1 MSRSPVFTYR
11 MKPAGSFCV
20 GLKLDALTPF
30 SPFRESVLHVPQD
43 GPCSEAGDLLRMKP
57 LVKSPFLAWPNSV
70 QLRHALGRILGVALC
85 FGLIFGAAE
94 WITEHRIAR
103 VSIAMEWERRIPFLP
118 GFTLIYIS
126 AYAVLFPLAPWVL
139 RTKRE
144 IDALAGQSIVIILL
158 AGLGFLLIP
167 ADLAYPPPE
176 ALGGWGPL
184 FALADTLN
192 LDHNLVPSLHVA
204 LSTMCVEHYAVQ
216 LGTSGRWALRAWGVL
231 IAVSTL
237 LLHQHHVF
245 DVLAGYALALGVW
258 NYGQRRLR
266 HSLSK

>member
-1 MSRSPVFTYR
+1 MSRSPFFTYR

-30 SPFRESVLHVPQD
+30 SPYRESVPRVPQD
-43 GPCSEAGDLLRMKP
+43 RPCGEAGDLLHMKP

-85 FGLIFGAAE
+85 FGLIYGATE

-144 IDALAGQSIVIILL
+144 IDALAVHSVVIILL
-158 AGLGFLLIP
+158 AGLGFLLLP
-167 ADLAYPPPE
+167 ANLAYPAPGP
-176 ALGGWGPL
+176 LGGWGPL
-184 FALADTLN
+184 FGLADTLN

-204 LSTMCVEHYAVQ
+204 LSTLCVEHYALH
-216 LGTSGRWALRAWGVL
+216 LGPRGRWALRSWGLL
-231 IAVSTL
+231 IAASTL
-237 LLHQHHVF
+237 LLHQHHVL
-245 DVLAGYALALGVW
+245 DVVTGYILALGVW
-258 NYGQRRLR
+258 SYGRRRALR
-266 HSLSK
+266 S

>member
-1 MSRSPVFTYR
+1 

-85 FGLIFGAAE
+85 FGLIYGGAE
-94 WITEHRIAR
+94 WITVHRIAR
-103 VSIAMEWERRIPFLP
+103 VSIAMEWEQQIPFVP
-118 GFTLIYIS
+118 GFTLIYVS
-126 AYAVLFPLAPWVL
+126 AYAVLFPLAPWIL

-144 IDALAGQSIVIILL
+144 IDALAVHSVVIILL
-158 AGLGFLLIP
+158 AGLGFLLLP
-167 ADLAYPPPE
+167 ANLTYAPPGE
-176 ALGGWGPL
+176 LGIWGPL
-184 FALADTLN
+184 FIFADAMN

-204 LSTMCVEHYAVQ
+204 LSTVCVEHYAVRV
-216 LGTSGRWALRAWGVL
+216 GWRGRWALRAWGVL
-231 IAVSTL
+231 IAASTL

-245 DVLAGYALALGVW
+245 DVVAGYALALSVW
-258 NYGQRRLR
+258 SYGQRRQR
-266 HSLSK
+266 RSQSK